1 MEMSNCEIEVH
12 RQSGAQPNVHTWSVG
27 PDKGLHAPEIETL
40 RIDAHRA
47 FAQLV
52 RVPAERLMWMTI
64 IGSAIVVEP
73 GDHSHAVAAALQ
85 DIERKLVSRSRR
97 RLPGLRIRGVH
108 EVDVLTLSRHMGPH
122 KIALLGALGVD
133 VPALRSAL
141 DDDDRRHE
149 QRVLVPHL
157 HCVIDLAQHT
167 SRKVSEELRAEF
179 PGVWRTLGKSLY
191 VHRTIAENLRTLASY
206 ATKLKVAYSD
216 SLGERPT
223 KFGTL
228 YEPEWRDSFVSTL
241 QAIGL
246 SNLLF
251 RHGGS

>member
-1 MEMSNCEIEVH
+1 MSYCKNEVH
-12 RQSGAQPNVHTWSVG
+12 RLGGAQTNVNTWSVG
-27 PDKGLHAPEIETL
+27 LDKGLHAPEIEAL
-40 RIDAHRA
+40 RIDAHRS
-47 FAQLV
+47 FAQFV
-52 RVPAERLMWMTI
+52 RVPPERLMWMTI

-73 GDHSHAVAAALQ
+73 GDHSHAVVAALQ
-85 DIERKLVSRSRR
+85 DIERRLVLRSRR

-108 EVDVLTLSRHMGPH
+108 EVDMLTLSHHMGPH
-122 KIALLGALGVD
+122 KIALLGALGID
-133 VPALRSAL
+133 VVALRSAL
-141 DDDDRRHE
+141 DDDDRR
-149 QRVLVPHL
+149 QQRRVLVPHL

-191 VHRTIAENLRTLASY
+191 GHRTIAENLRSLASY
-206 ATKLKVAYSD
+206 STKLKVAYSD
-216 SLGERPT
+216 SLGGRPT

-228 YEPEWRDSFVSTL
+228 YEPEWRDSFVGTL

>member
-1 MEMSNCEIEVH
+1 MTSCEDDERRVGG
-12 RQSGAQPNVHTWSVG
+12 SQPNVHSWSVG
-27 PDKGLHAPEIETL
+27 PDKSLHAPEIETL

-52 RVPAERLMWMTI
+52 RVPRERLMWMTI

-73 GDHSHAVAAALQ
+73 GDHSHAIAAALG

-97 RLPGLRIRGVH
+97 RLPGLRIRGMH
-108 EVDVLTLSRHMGPH
+108 EVDVLTLSGHMGPH

-133 VPALRSAL
+133 VPALRCAL

-149 QRVLVPHL
+149 QRILVPHL

-191 VHRTIAENLRTLASY
+191 DHQTIAENLRALASY

-216 SLGERPT
+216 ALGDRST

-228 YEPEWRDSFVSTL
+228 YEPEWCDSLVSTL
-241 QAIGL
+241 RTIGL